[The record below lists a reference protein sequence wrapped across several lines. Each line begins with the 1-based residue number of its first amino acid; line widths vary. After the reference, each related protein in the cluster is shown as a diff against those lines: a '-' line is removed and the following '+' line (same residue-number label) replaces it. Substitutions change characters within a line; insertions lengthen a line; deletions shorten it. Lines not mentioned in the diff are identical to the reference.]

1 MASISGVR
9 VRDPPDWR
17 EAERIGR
24 VSYLPPRA
32 MSRTYRS
39 ELRRRELMAAE
50 AADWRRLTIEIAD
63 RERSDAVIEYLATAF
78 AECLRSFYCAD
89 PTVDAVGGLQ
99 IKIGYDYGHWNTA
112 TD

>member
-1 MASISGVR
+1 MPSISGVR
-9 VRDPPDWR
+9 VRDPPNWR
-17 EAERIGR
+17 EVERIGR
-24 VSYLPPRA
+24 VSYLPPRV

-50 AADWRRLTIEIAD
+50 AADWRRLIIEIAE

-89 PTVDAVGGLQ
+89 PTVDAVDGLQ
-99 IKIGYDYGHWNTA
+99 IKAGIYNAYGITG
-112 TD
+112 TE